1 MTNHGYLIYRKIK
14 KIQEKY
20 FIASETL

>member
-1 MTNHGYLIYRKIK
+1 MTNNGYLIYRKIK

-20 FIASETL
+20 FIASEAL